1 MSRLSRA
8 VLALTFSLAVVAGCS
23 GPNPFQAAQQSTTT
37 TAAATNDP
45 NLTPNSLAD
54 NVYLPNRNLSDCVG
68 TLERPD
74 CGSPQ
79 KGGKGMYMTFA
90 VLILGLGF
98 VMWRIVL
105 SVRKRDAVVNEPDT
119 TPRPGTY

>member
-1 MSRLSRA
+1 
-8 VLALTFSLAVVAGCS
+8 VAGCS

-98 VMWRIVL
+98 VMWRVAM
-105 SVRKRDAVVNEPDT
+105 SVRKRDSVVNRPDG
-119 TPRPGTY
+119 TPHPGTY

>member
-8 VLALTFSLAVVAGCS
+8 VIALTFSLAVVAGCS
-23 GPNPFQAAQQSTTT
+23 GPNPFQAAKESTTT
-37 TAAATNDP
+37 TASSTADQDVTG
-45 NLTPNSLAD
+45 NSLAD

-98 VMWRIVL
+98 VMWRIAL
-105 SVRKRDAVVNEPDT
+105 SVRKRDAVVNATDDAPH
-119 TPRPGTY
+119 PGTY